1 MTLAAP
7 RSTESSLTPPAAAS
21 AAGLDWPE
29 LHRRHER
36 RVRLA
41 VLRNLRRLGQRTDAE
56 RIDEL
61 AQEVWCRLLERE
73 RSQRPGPRGE
83 HELETAEYLR
93 RVAVSVVV
101 DAWRSERA
109 CKRRPAQIDSLETLA
124 GGGGESC
131 ADERGCPL
139 RRAQARDR
147 LLDFLRHC
155 RRLLG
160 RRPTRDRFD
169 AVRLV
174 WVEGMTSPEA
184 ARRLG
189 GDWTAG
195 AVDCLLMRLRRRLE
209 ASGIETPVRGGAA
222 RG

>member
-1 MTLAAP
+1 MTLEAP
-7 RSTESSLTPPAAAS
+7 RSTESSRTPPAGAS
-21 AAGLDWPE
+21 AAGIDWPE

-41 VLRNLRRLGQRTDAE
+41 VLRNLRRLGQRVDAE
-56 RIDEL
+56 RVNEL
-61 AQEVWCRLLERE
+61 AQEVWCRLIERE
-73 RSQRPGPRGE
+73 RSHRPGPRGE

-147 LLDFLRHC
+147 LIDFLRHC

-209 ASGIETPVRGGAA
+209 ASGIETPVRVRSA